1 MNVSRVVRK
10 TWLYLLFFH
19 FFRSCSPHKS
29 PSVPMTLERFVFTLQ
44 VSLVLDSCFETRSFR
59 DNSLLSEALGPM
71 ISASDGQGFSK
82 QESTRANKAAIS
94 QRKRVIMRSQV
105 LNTPTSSEGR
115 FFSTPKRIITWDWGK
130 TDDRNLNYCKPLLLP
145 QNPRSS
151 KPTIVDGTLR
161 FLQAAISRSI
171 ESKSRSDRL
180 DQECSS
186 MIIHD

>member
-44 VSLVLDSCFETRSFR
+44 VSLVLDSCLETRSFR
-59 DNSLLSEALGPM
+59 DNGLLSEALGPM

-82 QESTRANKAAIS
+82 QESTRANKVAIS
-94 QRKRVIMRSQV
+94 QRKRLIMRSQV

-115 FFSTPKRIITWDWGK
+115 FPRFCDQLQRK
-130 TDDRNLNYCKPLLLP
+130 TCSKKNILLPTLLLRRD
-145 QNPRSS
+145 PRI
-151 KPTIVDGTLR
+151 PFPHEPIWLR
-161 FLQAAISRSI
+161 FRVQTGF
-171 ESKSRSDRL
+171 ESV
-180 DQECSS
+180 
-186 MIIHD
+186 